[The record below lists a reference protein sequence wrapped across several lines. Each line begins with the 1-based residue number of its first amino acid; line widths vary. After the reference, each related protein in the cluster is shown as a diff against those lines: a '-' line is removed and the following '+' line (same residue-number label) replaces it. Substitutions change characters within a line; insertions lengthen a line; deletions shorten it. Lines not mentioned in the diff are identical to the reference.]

1 MKVTIELL
9 CPIGGNMPFE
19 IVRNDIT
26 KMHVDAIVNPTNGNM
41 FGTAGADGA
50 IHKMEGSWLR
60 EETSKFERL
69 MPGHVRLTP
78 ARNLPSKYIIH
89 TVGPKWNGGGDGE
102 EDILR
107 CCYINALNLAIEMG
121 FKSIAIP
128 LIASGTFG
136 YPKDRALATATATI
150 GEFLLSHELDV
161 YLVVY
166 DRKAFV
172 LSDTLFKNIEAYI
185 DDHYVDTHD
194 LRRNVRE
201 IDSELHYESTLT
213 SKHSMSKH
221 LMNAETVAFDKQKQ
235 RKLEDIVNYLGES
248 FSQMLF
254 RLIDQKNLNDP
265 EVYKRA
271 NVSKQTFSKIRNLP
285 DYTPKKSTVV
295 ALAISLKLNLDETKD
310 LLQKAGYALSNNSK
324 FDVIIT
330 YFIESGMYD
339 IFEIN
344 EVLFKYEAELL
355 GA

>member
-1 MKVTIELL
+1 
-9 CPIGGNMPFE
+9 MPFE

-26 KMHVDAIVNPTNGNM
+26 KMHVDAIVNPTNSNM

-50 IHKMEGSWLR
+50 IHRIEGPWLR
-60 EETSKFERL
+60 EETSKFEKL
-69 MPGHVRLTP
+69 MPGNVKLTST
-78 ARNLPSKYIIH
+78 RNLPSKHIIH
-89 TVGPKWNGGGDGE
+89 TVGPVWHGGGEGE
-102 EDILR
+102 EEILR
-107 CCYINALNLAIEMG
+107 SCYINALNLAIEMG
-121 FKSIAIP
+121 FKSIAFP

-150 GEFLLSHELDV
+150 GEFLLIHELDV

-166 DRKAFV
+166 DRKAFM
-172 LSDTLFKNIEAYI
+172 LSDTLFKDIEAYI
-185 DDHYVDTHD
+185 DDNYVEEHN
-194 LRRNVRE
+194 RYRSMRE
-201 IDSELHYESTLT
+201 SDSDFLLENISINNRFKNDMRVEIVE
-213 SKHSMSKH
+213 K
-221 LMNAETVAFDKQKQ
+221 KQ
-235 RKLEDIVNYLGES
+235 RKLEDIVNYLGET
-248 FSQMLF
+248 FAQMLF

-265 EVYKRA
+265 EVYKLA

-285 DYTPKKSTVV
+285 DYTPKKATVV